1 MSTTTT
7 IIAKKDT
14 YLNQGASGTN
24 YDTSTP
30 LRVGQYA
37 SNNRRHGLLIF
48 DTSTLSNPA
57 DIVSATLTLKES
69 GTFGSSTRTM
79 KVCRCNLDFITA
91 EATWDDYISG
101 TAWTGGAG
109 GQGNA
114 AFTEPTYSISVGNS
128 VGDQS
133 VDIKELVIDTI
144 NRRAD
149 GDLYLIICFD
159 PADTDTTTI
168 GNSTFYSL
176 NDGTESNRPKLDV
189 ITATRK
195 VWTGA
200 RDDLDLTTSQNWSP
214 TGVPSST
221 DYAIFNSGTASAT
234 IGSLDVSRLYI
245 GKNYKGNIGTSS
257 SLIAVDCAEF
267 HNSSAYAGMHVNLNA
282 SESSNTTARIKDSST
297 LNDSMTIDG
306 KYDAILNRTRSDIAL
321 TTDDVTSIEAH
332 SKAVTFTASD
342 DVTTVRLSGAN
353 ATLND
358 GAGTVTA
365 TNRANVIVKRVN
377 NDDTNFVIHSSRVK
391 ALASEFDGVTIY
403 SGIILLRGNTGAP
416 IDVGA
421 IFMYTDS
428 IFDDRTSAATFYPV
442 GGTITVYGGR
452 LLLDAGV
459 HSAQA

>member
-7 IIAKKDT
+7 IYPKKDT
-14 YLNQGASGTN
+14 YINQGATGTN
-24 YDTSTP
+24 YDTSTT

-37 SNNRRHGLLIF
+37 SSNRRHGLLIF
-48 DTSTLSNPA
+48 ETSSLSNPA

-79 KVCRCNLDFITA
+79 KICRCNLDFITG

-133 VDIKELVIDTI
+133 VDIKELVIDAMNKRT
-144 NRRAD
+144 N
-149 GDLYLIICFD
+149 GEVYLIICFD
-159 PADTDTTTI
+159 PADTGTAAI

-176 NDGTESNRPKLDV
+176 DDATESNRPKLEV
-189 ITATRK
+189 VTATRK

-200 RDDLDLTTSQNWSP
+200 RDDGDLTTSQNWSP

-221 DYAIFNSGTASAT
+221 DYAIFNSGTASVT
-234 IGSLDVSRLYI
+234 TGSLDVARLYI

-297 LNDSMTIDG
+297 LSDSMTIDG
-306 KYDAILNRTRSDIAL
+306 KYDAIINRTRSDIAL

-358 GAGTVTA
+358 GGGTVTA
-365 TNRANVIVKRVN
+365 TNRANVIAKRVN

-403 SGIILLRGNTGAP
+403 SGIVVLKGNTGAP

-421 IFMYTDS
+421 IFMYPNS
-428 IFDDRTSAATFYPV
+428 IFDARTSAATFNPASA
-442 GGTITVYGGR
+442 ITVYGGR
-452 LLLDAGV
+452 LLLDAGG